1 MVSTS
6 ALRTV
11 TLKPNA
17 CDTSVSAAVAP
28 PARAALRTSPAT
40 PDKASVV
47 SGKRVAGAASV
58 TAAVSVIDGLWSVA
72 AQGDQRE
79 PLNGAHPEV
88 PSIIAN
94 ALAPDRL
101 CSERPAADRPRL
113 AALVGAVHAERAHGQ
128 PPRAYRELF
137 RVLSALF
144 RAAE

>member
-17 CDTSVSAAVAP
+17 CETSASAAVAP

-40 PDKASVV
+40 PDKAPVV

-94 ALAPDRL
+94 ALASD
-101 CSERPAADRPRL
+101 CSRCADPPKHPCKPCAGPNRQRRAPRPVARQR
-113 AALVGAVHAERAHGQ
+113 
-128 PPRAYRELF
+128 
-137 RVLSALF
+137 
-144 RAAE
+144 

>member
-6 ALRTV
+6 PLRTV

-94 ALAPDRL
+94 ALAPD
-101 CSERPAADRPRL
+101 CSRCADPPKHLPQPCAEPKRRRRTPRPVARQR
-113 AALVGAVHAERAHGQ
+113 
-128 PPRAYRELF
+128 
-137 RVLSALF
+137 
-144 RAAE
+144 